1 MPRNFS
7 ELKRGEGTIP
17 MLSPPRRKVGGRVPP
32 RPPPI
37 DARVNKYR
45 TTSGRYLYVSLCS
58 NFNMTEYLQID
69 INNVLLV
76 FIFLIGITL
85 FR

>member
-7 ELKRGEGTIP
+7 ELKSGGEQFLCCLPHAEKWGDA
-17 MLSPPRRKVGGRVPP
+17 SP